1 MKNLSYFIFCFIAFT
16 FSFSTSANQDTYL
29 CMKNPV
35 EDSER
40 LLHGRCMT
48 AVEEGDNGASYS
60 RCVTE
65 EEEEGESL
73 TLEQCIQGAQDN
85 YPLIKKYGLLSLFTA
100 LDLSEINKGWLP
112 RVGVYGQLTGQNVV
126 PSYPEALSKVLEQ
139 MGQDVKGLGKIQYK
153 IGVDISQPVWD
164 GGVSKVNREM
174 VRSRQVVRR
183 ASLDVEMYSI
193 RERVENIYFAI
204 LLAEKHISQN
214 KVTYNLLLANLEKM
228 RSMLKN
234 GVAMKSDVDMVEAEM
249 LSLKQQILKEEN
261 NVAGYR
267 GVLEIFTGEKIGHKV
282 FKMPQAII
290 PLAIENNRPELK
302 LLDYKLS
309 FNMLSDKL
317 AKAKTLPKVSFFA
330 QAYYGYPGFDYF
342 KSMMSRDLSFNIMA
356 GLKVTWNIDSFYT
369 KKDSHKKTALNED
382 DIRIERDNFLFNT
395 RLQTATQMKAIEG
408 IREVMKE
415 DSKIIEL
422 RSSIRKSAESQLE
435 NGVIDATALLKKIS
449 DENLACLISKL
460 HEIQY
465 IQEIYKLKYI
475 LNL

>member
-1 MKNLSYFIFCFIAFT
+1 
-16 FSFSTSANQDTYL
+16 
-29 CMKNPV
+29 
-35 EDSER
+35 
-40 LLHGRCMT
+40 
-48 AVEEGDNGASYS
+48 
-60 RCVTE
+60 
-65 EEEEGESL
+65 
-73 TLEQCIQGAQDN
+73 
-85 YPLIKKYGLLSLFTA
+85 
-100 LDLSEINKGWLP
+100 
-112 RVGVYGQLTGQNVV
+112 
-126 PSYPEALSKVLEQ
+126 

-164 GGVSKVNREM
+164 GGLSKVNREM
-174 VRSRQVVRR
+174 VRSQQDVRK

-214 KVTYNLLLANLEKM
+214 KITYNLLLANLDKM

-234 GVAMKSDVDMVEAEM
+234 GVAMKSDVDMVEAEI

-267 GVLEIFTGEKIGHKV
+267 SVLEIFTGEEIGHRV
-282 FKMPQAII
+282 FKTPQAII
-290 PLAIENNRPELK
+290 PFNTENHRPELK
-302 LLDYKLS
+302 LFDYKLS

-317 AKAKTLPKVSFFA
+317 EKAKTLPKVSFFA

-369 KKDSHKKTALNED
+369 KNDKHKKTALNED
-382 DIRIERDNFLFNT
+382 NIQIERDNFLFNT
-395 RLQTATQMKAIEG
+395 RLQTASQMKAIEG

-422 RSSIRKSAESQLE
+422 RSSVRKSAESQLE

-449 DENLACLISKL
+449 DENMACLISKL

-475 LNL
+475 LNQ